1 MSSSAVLPSIGGYT
15 ISGGTDLWRGD
26 FGKRLPVS
34 LAFWLGF
41 PLGAFRYKYGDNIA
55 ASEPSGEK

>member
-1 MSSSAVLPSIGGYT
+1 MSSGVVLPSIGGYT

-41 PLGAFRYKYGDNIA
+41 PLGAFLYKYGDNIA